1 MAPRFFLP
9 IGLVSY
15 TEIVL
20 PEASAHHAARVLRLG
35 VGDAVTLFDGTGVE
49 FAGNIIFIGR
59 QEVRVQLAAG
69 QAVSRESPLQ
79 VTLIQGIS
87 SGDRMDYTLQKAVEL
102 GVARIVPVFCARSV
116 VRLAGERAQKRQQH
130 WQQLVV
136 AACEQCGRNRV
147 PEVVSA
153 QSLESAIS
161 SFGEELG
168 AGLSLLLDPLAEQG
182 LRALAP
188 PSQAVFLLAGPEG
201 GMTDDERRRAMRA
214 GFLGIRLG
222 ARVLRTETA
231 ALAAMAAMQ
240 LAWGDF

>member
-9 IGLVSY
+9 IGLVPY

-69 QAVSRESPLQ
+69 QSVSRESPLQ

-116 VRLAGERAQKRQQH
+116 VRLVGERAQKRQQH

-147 PEVVSA
+147 PEVAFA

-168 AGLSLLLDPLAEQG
+168 AGLCLLLDPLAEQG

-201 GMTDDERRRAMRA
+201 GMTDDERRLAQRA